1 MKVTTHRTIMI
12 ALASL
17 AGCEPEHEYVELVN
31 VSSAPFASKA
41 TIESDSVRDAY
52 EVELSVGVAL
62 ATACWDSC
70 YPETLCKLTSG
81 DTETLG
87 VRPLYHLAATGDADD
102 FVLVAQKVGTTT
114 LRVDAACASQDY
126 VVRVV
131 AR

>member
-1 MKVTTHRTIMI
+1 MSRLAVSVI

-17 AGCEPEHEYVELVN
+17 AGCEPEYNTVELVN
-31 VSSAPFASKA
+31 LSSAPFASKA
-41 TIESDSVRDAY
+41 SIETDRER
-52 EVELSVGVAL
+52 EVYVIELSVGVAF

-70 YPETLCKLTSG
+70 YPDQICKLTSV
-81 DTETLG
+81 DTDMLG
-87 VRPLYHLAATGDADD
+87 VRPLYRLGGSSADE

-114 LRVDAACASQDY
+114 LRADAACASQDY